1 MALQSRVTGCATSR
15 SSVRSKGS
23 DPSNRSV
30 LVYPQ
35 PQSSLPE
42 VSMRIGIVYPQNE
55 LRGDPEAIRSIGLAA
70 EELGYDHLL
79 AYDHVLGD
87 DA

>member
-1 MALQSRVTGCATSR
+1 
-15 SSVRSKGS
+15 
-23 DPSNRSV
+23 
-30 LVYPQ
+30 
-35 PQSSLPE
+35 
-42 VSMRIGIVYPQNE
+42 MRIGIVYPQNE